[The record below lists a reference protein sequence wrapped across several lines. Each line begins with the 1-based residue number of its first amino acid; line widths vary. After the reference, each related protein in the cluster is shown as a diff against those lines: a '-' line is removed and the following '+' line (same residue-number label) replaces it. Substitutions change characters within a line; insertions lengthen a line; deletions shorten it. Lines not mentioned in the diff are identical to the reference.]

1 MPLYIL
7 LIGMIVLLDQLMKY
21 FIQANIPLNV
31 SYEVIPG
38 ALSIGHV
45 RNYGAAWSMMLGQRW
60 FFIVIGLL
68 ALVVLSYYLKKLYQN
83 WLYALGFAFLIS
95 GTLGN
100 LLDRLLTGYVVDMF
114 ELDFINFPV
123 FNIADCALTLGVI
136 VVLIAM
142 MRDKEGLFV

>member
-1 MPLYIL
+1 MPQYIL
-7 LIGMIVLLDQLMKY
+7 LIGTLVLLDQLMKY
-21 FIQANIPLNV
+21 FIQANIPLNI

-38 ALSIGHV
+38 VLSIGHV

-60 FFIVIGLL
+60 FFIVIGLV
-68 ALVVLSYYLKKLYQN
+68 ALVILSYYFKKLYRN
-83 WLYALGFAFLIS
+83 WLYGLGFAFLIG

-100 LLDRLLTGYVVDMF
+100 LIDRLVTGYVVDMF

-136 VVLIAM
+136 IVLIAM
-142 MRDKEGLFV
+142 MRDQEGLFV